1 MSYVMKIVRVTC
13 FIKIHYQYY
22 WMWNKRRRGGF
33 PEMLLNT
40 LVASLL
46 KTMLHRV
53 SEKGVIRAGTRML
66 TAGQDIWFC
75 PIL

>member
-1 MSYVMKIVRVTC
+1 
-13 FIKIHYQYY
+13 
-22 WMWNKRRRGGF
+22 
-33 PEMLLNT
+33 MLLNT

-66 TAGQDIWFC
+66 TTGQDI
-75 PIL
+75 